1 MRLTRNSRW
10 SLAFADLS
18 LLMLG
23 FMALHNVREEDLM
36 AVVEEVSGGSEKDRQ
51 IEFAATEL
59 FEPEEAMIS
68 IGGRERLGQFANRF
82 KNDRRI
88 GISIKG
94 GQVGSKRLDGWEL
107 SAARLASVGR
117 TLQNSGVNSDLI
129 DFESPQLL
137 KNRAPQ
143 KIIITLGSMQQ
154 KAD

>member
-18 LLMLG
+18 LLLLG

-36 AVVEEVSGGSEKDRQ
+36 AVADEVSGASKKDKQ
-51 IEFAATEL
+51 IELAATEL

-68 IGGRERLGQFANRF
+68 TRGRERLGRFANRLQD
-82 KNDRRI
+82 DRRI
-88 GISIKG
+88 TISITG
-94 GQVGSKRLDGWEL
+94 GQIGSKRLDGWEL

-117 TLQNSGVNSDLI
+117 TLQNNGVNSDLI

-143 KIIITLGSMQQ
+143 KIIITIGSM
-154 KAD
+154 